1 MLVKNHNKIT
11 KPPNLKFYTYWKDVL
26 FTQKESK
33 YLHSNPKITNEMI
46 IWTRSV
52 EMNRKV
58 SIMAR
63 DKAGKGSIAHE
74 AGGSKVAGEGRA
86 LNIKL

>member
-1 MLVKNHNKIT
+1 
-11 KPPNLKFYTYWKDVL
+11 
-26 FTQKESK
+26 
-33 YLHSNPKITNEMI
+33 MI

-74 AGGSKVAGEGRA
+74 AGGSKAAGEGRA
-86 LNIKL
+86 GKGAKHKTVMTEPRKVRTDRLTQ